1 MVVALLLLVV
11 VFGTVVFHFLGP
23 WWWTPIAS
31 NWGYV
36 DATILSTF
44 WITGFVFVAV
54 GLFMAYCIYRYRH
67 QAGRKAA
74 YEPENKKLEVWL
86 TVGTTLGV
94 AGMLA
99 PGLFGWNQFVPV
111 PEEAVASQAV
121 GAPGKWTFRLPGKD
135 GARGHSNPTT
145 HPHENTI
152 C

>member
-11 VFGTVVFHFLGP
+11 VIGTVVFHFLSP

-36 DATILSTF
+36 DDTILITF

-74 YEPENKKLEVWL
+74 YEPENKQLAVWL
-86 TVGTTLGV
+86 TVGTTRSDEHTSELQSL
-94 AGMLA
+94 MR
-99 PGLFGWNQFVPV
+99 N
-111 PEEAVASQAV
+111 
-121 GAPGKWTFRLPGKD
+121 
-135 GARGHSNPTT
+135 
-145 HPHENTI
+145 
-152 C
+152 